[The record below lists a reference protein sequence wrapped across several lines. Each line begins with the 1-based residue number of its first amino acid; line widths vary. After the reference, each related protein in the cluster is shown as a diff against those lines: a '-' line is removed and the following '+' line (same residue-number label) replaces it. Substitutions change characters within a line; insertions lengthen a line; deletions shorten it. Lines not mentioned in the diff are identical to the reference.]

1 MTKLNAWFKKRF
13 DRFPSLRFQFVV
25 AIIVGML
32 LAGLGV
38 FIAIQ
43 LGNDVINRMIRQEVG
58 IYQSDIW
65 TAEEIIRR
73 AVEEEQIDDIGFQI
87 LVENLNISDRVE
99 YDFVYGDAEISRSE
113 FLESIDFLTE
123 QGIVVDGLYFGND
136 SHHFMLLVYS
146 RKAINYEEILF
157 ISGIVLYIILFLSV
171 FIFFVWQKERYLR
184 RIAEDVTRLSTGDLS
199 HRIPVKGR
207 DEIAFV
213 AGNINHMSE
222 KLEEQMAKE
231 RNSEQMKNELIANVS
246 HDLRTPLTSV
256 TGFLSLIKDN
266 PDITPEEKERYIETA
281 LNKAMGL
288 NRLVDELFEYVTLSN
303 TTEAFDT
310 ISMDMKVY
318 LAQVLFEQQVM
329 LEEKGFG
336 FIYEQ
341 SHEAAHCHID
351 PERLHR
357 VFDNI
362 FANVVK
368 HGSNEAPVRAKAL
381 VAGGSL
387 ILSVDNLMAEEAALG
402 IPENVFNRYFTTDR
416 NFNESGGLGLS
427 IAKEI
432 MVKHKGEISVTY
444 KEHHFIITLKLPL
457 EPPKEGVPKD

>member
-25 AIIVGML
+25 VIMVGLMVASL
-32 LAGLGV
+32 SL
-38 FIAIQ
+38 FILMQ
-43 LGNDVINRMIRQEVG
+43 VGSDVINRMTKQDI
-58 IYQSDIW
+58 ISYQSEIW
-65 TAEEIIRR
+65 AADELFRR
-73 AVEEEQIDDIGFQI
+73 AVEEEGANDVAFQR
-87 LVENLNISDRVE
+87 LLDELDVSERVE
-99 YDFVYGDAEISRSE
+99 YELIYGNTNLTRSE
-113 FLESIDFLTE
+113 FLEGMDFIVE
-123 QGIVVDGLYFGND
+123 QGIIVDSLYFSNEHG
-136 SHHFMLLVYS
+136 HFMLLIYS

-157 ISGIVLYIILFLSV
+157 ISGIVLYIILFLSI

-184 RIAEDVTRLSTGDLS
+184 HIAEDVTRLSTGDLS

-213 AGNINHMSE
+213 ANNINHMSE

-231 RNSEQMKNELIANVS
+231 RSSEQMKNELIANVS

-310 ISMDMKVY
+310 IPMDMKVY
-318 LAQVLFEQQVM
+318 LEQVLFEQQVM
-329 LEEKGFG
+329 LEEKGFA
-336 FIYEQ
+336 FT
-341 SHEAAHCHID
+341 HEKLHENAHCHID

-362 FANVVK
+362 FTNVVK
-368 HGSNEAPVRAKAL
+368 HGSNEAPVQAKAF
-381 VAGGSL
+381 VAGDNL
-387 ILSVDNLMAEEAALG
+387 IVSVDNLMAEEAALG

-432 MVKHKGEISVTY
+432 MLGHEGEISVTY

-457 EPPKEGVPKD
+457 EPPE